1 MTLQIFTDAKVM
13 SLRKFDRLKSAGV
26 KRIISFSINF
36 HTKLGRIELIINL
49 EREKTST

>member
-1 MTLQIFTDAKVM
+1 M
-13 SLRKFDRLKSAGV
+13 SLRKFDWLKSAGV
-26 KRIISFSINF
+26 KLIISFSINF